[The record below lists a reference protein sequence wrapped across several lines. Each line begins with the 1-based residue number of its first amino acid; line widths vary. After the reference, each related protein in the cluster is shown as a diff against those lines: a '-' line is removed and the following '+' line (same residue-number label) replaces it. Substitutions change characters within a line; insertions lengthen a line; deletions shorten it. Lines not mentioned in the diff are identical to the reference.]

1 MRYITLIYIGPHA
14 DRMNRSALPLIR
26 ISSPPSLVIL
36 SENSSFSSR
45 FFSTSIGDFQNFCI
59 AFFNFSAL
67 LAPIHYLIIRSSSVT
82 FFFFQF
88 YFDFYNVESDRIF
101 LLRFFHPWKY
111 TNRFLKCFQFCI
123 LLYSSSIALI
133 LFFFFS

>member
-45 FFSTSIGDFQNFCI
+45 FFYKYWE
-59 AFFNFSAL
+59 FSEL
-67 LAPIHYLIIRSSSVT
+67 LHSVFLT
-82 FFFFQF
+82 FPR
-88 YFDFYNVESDRIF
+88 YW
-101 LLRFFHPWKY
+101 LRFI
-111 TNRFLKCFQFCI
+111 I
-123 LLYSSSIALI
+123 LLLDPAALH
-133 LFFFFS
+133 FSFSNFISTFIT